1 MRKNKEHN
9 REQVNDMW
17 GNFATSSLLDTK
29 ILLKYYFNV
38 FLIFLIWYESFK
50 SFESTNLIYIFY

>member
-17 GNFATSSLLDTK
+17 GNFVTSSLLDIK
-29 ILLKYYFNV
+29 ILFKYYFNV
-38 FLIFLIWYESFK
+38 FLIFMIWYESFK
-50 SFESTNLIYIFY
+50 SFESKNVIYIFY